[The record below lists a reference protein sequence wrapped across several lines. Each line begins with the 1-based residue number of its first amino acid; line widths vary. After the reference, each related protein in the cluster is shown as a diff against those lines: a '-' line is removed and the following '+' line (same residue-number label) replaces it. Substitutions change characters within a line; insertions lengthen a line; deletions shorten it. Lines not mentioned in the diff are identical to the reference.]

1 MGFVF
6 PGIEQSCS
14 GLDLII
20 SRQLWREKIEPE
32 LERGEQSQGVL
43 CKAVQ
48 SRKRIR
54 ILFLPRFTVLFDRLY
69 MHFGPT
75 IRFVPFLLRRFYS
88 LHHLVH
94 PDLETSLIPFL
105 FGCRENIKRRFSW
118 FRNENDGGERRRKR
132 KGRSFP
138 VRNKGREKVRL
149 KRTVCTLQRYKCNAP
164 FLHSPML
171 LLYSYDLPLCDT
183 AVRSSC
189 FIIFFM
195 LEKYF

>member
-14 GLDLII
+14 GLDSII
-20 SRQLWREKIEPE
+20 GRQLWREKIEPE

-48 SRKRIR
+48 SGKRIR
-54 ILFLPRFTVLFDRLY
+54 ILFLPRFTVPLDRLY
-69 MHFGPT
+69 MLFGPT

-94 PDLETSLIPFL
+94 PDLEASLIPFL
-105 FGCRENIKRRFSW
+105 FGCRENIKWRFSW
-118 FRNENDGGERRRKR
+118 YRNENDGGERRRKR

-138 VRNKGREKVRL
+138 VRNNKGRGI
-149 KRTVCTLQRYKCNAP
+149 VCTLQRYKCNAP
-164 FLHSPML
+164 FCILPYSLNHPPTTVQL
-171 LLYSYDLPLCDT
+171 LTHTTHQRYAC
-183 AVRSSC
+183 A
-189 FIIFFM
+189 FF
-195 LEKYF
+195 FFF

>member
-20 SRQLWREKIEPE
+20 GRQLWREKIEPE

-48 SRKRIR
+48 SGKRIR
-54 ILFLPRFTVLFDRLY
+54 ILFLPRFTVPLDRLY
-69 MHFGPT
+69 MLFGPT

-94 PDLETSLIPFL
+94 PDLEASLIPFL
-105 FGCRENIKRRFSW
+105 FGCRENIKWRFSW
-118 FRNENDGGERRRKR
+118 FRNKNDGGE
-132 KGRSFP
+132 GRGRGDPFQSETTREEGSSVLFNVINATHRFAFSHTLSTTHPPPSSFSLTP
-138 VRNKGREKVRL
+138 PTNV
-149 KRTVCTLQRYKCNAP
+149 
-164 FLHSPML
+164 ML
-171 LLYSYDLPLCDT
+171 VL
-183 AVRSSC
+183 
-189 FIIFFM
+189 FF
-195 LEKYF
+195 FF